1 MKYFYLSSEKILPD
15 INNSFSLWILGIQ
28 NILMLLLEEY
38 VFRDPIKYRDE
49 ISGNITTDDIAGV
62 RVILL

>member
-1 MKYFYLSSEKILPD
+1 MKHFYLSGEKILPD
-15 INNSFSLWILGIQ
+15 INNSFSLGILGIQ

-49 ISGNITTDDIAGV
+49 TSGNITTDDIAGV